1 VRNLSIKREGGPL
14 LASPAAPDSPS
25 ERPRVRRV
33 VRRPAAAVPPAAAPA
48 APDPQLLLRPA
59 AACPRCGAR
68 PAMRVTAALVHA
80 LRDRPADERVGTYQ
94 CQRRGCGAVYD
105 LTAGAYLRAG

>member
-1 VRNLSIKREGGPL
+1 MSTEPRDAPEEDPV
-14 LASPAAPDSPS
+14 LANPAAPTPPS

-33 VRRPAAAVPPAAAPA
+33 LRRPAATVRPAPA
-48 APDPQLLLRPA
+48 PARDPEVLLRPA

-68 PAMRVTAALVHA
+68 PAMRVTAAMVEA
-80 LRDRPADERVGTYQ
+80 LRDRPDDERVATYQ

-105 LTAGAYLRAG
+105 LTAGAYLHAG

>member
-1 VRNLSIKREGGPL
+1 M
-14 LASPAAPDSPS
+14 LANPAAPTPPS

-33 VRRPAAAVPPAAAPA
+33 VRRPAAARRPAPA
-48 APDPQLLLRPA
+48 PARGPEVLLRPA

-68 PAMRVTAALVHA
+68 PAMRVTAAMVEA
-80 LRDRPADERVGTYQ
+80 LHGRPEDERVATYQ

-105 LTAGAYLRAG
+105 LTAAACLHAE

>member
-1 VRNLSIKREGGPL
+1 M
-14 LASPAAPDSPS
+14 LASPAAPVSP
-25 ERPRVRRV
+25 EHPRVRRV
-33 VRRPAAAVPPAAAPA
+33 VRRPAAAVPPAAPPP
-48 APDPQLLLRPA
+48 PDPELLLRPA

-80 LRDRPADERVGTYQ
+80 LRDRPAHERVATYQ

-105 LTAGAYLRAG
+105 LTADAYLRAA

>member
-1 VRNLSIKREGGPL
+1 M
-14 LASPAAPDSPS
+14 LASPAAPDPPS

-33 VRRPAAAVPPAAAPA
+33 VRRPAAAVPPPA
-48 APDPQLLLRPA
+48 APPAPDPEQLLRPA

-68 PAMRVTAALVHA
+68 PAMRVTAAMVHA
-80 LRDRPADERVGTYQ
+80 LRDRPADERVATYQ

-105 LTAGAYLRAG
+105 LTAGAYLGAA